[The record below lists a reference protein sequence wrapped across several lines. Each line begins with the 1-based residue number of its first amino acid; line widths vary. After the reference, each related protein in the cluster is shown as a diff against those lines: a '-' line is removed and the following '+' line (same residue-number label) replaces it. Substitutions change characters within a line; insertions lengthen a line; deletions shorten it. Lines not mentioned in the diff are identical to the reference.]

1 MIGLAPREADYSYTQ
16 DWGIL
21 TIVAA
26 SRALRFTA
34 NSPTSSQIF
43 PIGAVF
49 RHFFAA
55 DSPR

>member
-26 SRALRFTA
+26 FRGTALYRQFA
-34 NSPTSSQIF
+34 YQFSKIPNWCGFS
-43 PIGAVF
+43 A
-49 RHFFAA
+49 FFCC
-55 DSPR
+55 R